1 VSQLK
6 LEKYLLANIQTELEA
21 YIAKVEVA
29 DHQPKKKRSAALD
42 VVKLTEKLKRLN
54 KVYMAGNIDD
64 DEYFKETTEIKKKI
78 DLARQAEQDERPP
91 DLEVLKS
98 FLTTDFTAMY
108 NDMDMEDKRRVW
120 RAIISEIR
128 LEKDSNKVKEI
139 IFRA

>member
-1 VSQLK
+1 
-6 LEKYLLANIQTELEA
+6 
-21 YIAKVEVA
+21 
-29 DHQPKKKRSAALD
+29 
-42 VVKLTEKLKRLN
+42 VKLSEKLKRLN